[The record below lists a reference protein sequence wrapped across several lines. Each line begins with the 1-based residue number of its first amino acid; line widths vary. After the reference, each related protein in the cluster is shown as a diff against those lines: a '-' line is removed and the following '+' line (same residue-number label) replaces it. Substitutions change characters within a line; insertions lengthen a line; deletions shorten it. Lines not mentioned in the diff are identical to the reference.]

1 MIHNKKKLSKIVEEL
16 TVFFFGI
23 GGTNMSSNI
32 KYTPEEAFITFESD
46 FSKEHLHKVE
56 SMGRL
61 LNQQYDEGVED
72 TYWELMGSGDPGESS
87 QLLLVGMMVD
97 TAEVDIKDDYVK
109 VKMYKKLP

>member
-32 KYTPEEAFITFESD
+32 KYTPAEAFITFESD

-97 TAEVDIKDDYVK
+97 TAEVDIKDEYVK
-109 VKMYKKLP
+109 VRMYKKLP